1 MSWTKENLRCIF
13 ARTQG
18 RCHIC
23 AKTLA
28 FANYGRHGSK
38 GAWNIE
44 HSIPRARG
52 GSDHGNNLFPACIIC
67 NSSKGAKSTKSAR
80 RKHGRTRAPMSEKS
94 ENGARQSNAIA
105 GGGLGALIGGLVAGP
120 VGLAGG
126 AALGALFGHAA
137 DPES

>member
-1 MSWTKENLRCIF
+1 MTDYHLRGIYD
-13 ARTQG
+13 RTQG

-23 AKTLA
+23 GKRLS
-28 FANYGRHGSK
+28 FCNYGKHGAR

-44 HSIPRARG
+44 HSIPRACG
-52 GSDHGNNLFPACIIC
+52 GTDHGNNLYPACIGC
-67 NSSKGAKSTKSAR
+67 NSSKQAKSTRVAR
-80 RKHGRTRAPMSEKS
+80 GKHGRCRAPMSLKAE
-94 ENGARQSNAIA
+94 GRARRSNALA

-126 AALGALFGHAA
+126 AALGALFGHSA